1 MLTVKHNFINLL
13 SFTKHLNTVDQKQF
27 LSARINALTES
38 ATLEMTRRSRELKE
52 QGIDVINLSIG
63 EPDFNTPESIK
74 KAAKQAIDDNI
85 THYTPVPGTMEL
97 RKAIAHKLNRDNG
110 LTYKPAQ
117 IVVSNGAKQ
126 SIANA
131 LLCLINPGDEV
142 IIPAPFWVSYPEM
155 VKLAGGIPVFIETT
169 VEQQFKINPKQLE
182 AAITNKTKAFLFSS
196 PCNPTGSVYNME
208 ELKGLVEVF
217 KQHTNIFILS
227 DEIYE
232 YIRFDG
238 VHDSLAQFAEI
249 HDRVVL
255 INGLSKGFAM
265 TGWRVGY
272 MAAAQFIADACNT
285 LQGQYTSGSSSISQA
300 AAVEAMQT
308 DPAEALELKQMVS
321 EFHKR
326 RNLLYEQL
334 RQIEGVKPNMPDGA
348 FYMFPDISY
357 YFGKSDGKVTINNSY
372 DLCLYLLDKAH
383 VALVSG
389 EAFGADNCIRFSYAT
404 TIAQLKEATQRIA
417 KALAG
422 LKD

>member
-1 MLTVKHNFINLL
+1 VNE
-13 SFTKHLNTVDQKQF
+13 KQF
-27 LSARINALTES
+27 LSDRINALTES

-63 EPDFNTPESIK
+63 EPDFNTPGPIK
-74 KAAKQAIDDNI
+74 KAAKQAIDDNLS
-85 THYTPVPGTMEL
+85 HYTPVPGTIEL
-97 RKAIAHKLNRDNG
+97 RKAIALKLQRDNS
-110 LTYKPAQ
+110 LTYNPAQ

-131 LLCLINPGDEV
+131 LFCLINPGDEV
-142 IIPAPFWVSYPEM
+142 IIPAPYWVSYPEM
-155 VKLAGGIPVFIETT
+155 VKLAGGVPVYIETT
-169 VEQQFKINPKQLE
+169 VDQQFKISPKQLE
-182 AAITNKTKAFLFSS
+182 EAITSKTKAFLFSS
-196 PCNPTGSVYNME
+196 PCNPTGSVYTLD
-208 ELKGLVEVF
+208 ELKGLAEVF
-217 KQHTNIFILS
+217 KLHSSIFILS

-238 VHDSLAQFAEI
+238 THESLAQFPEI
-249 HDRVVL
+249 KERVIL

-272 MAAAQFIADACNT
+272 MAAPQFIANACST

-300 AAVEAMQT
+300 AALKAMQT
-308 DPAEALELKQMVS
+308 DPAESLEIKLMVG

-326 RNLLYEQL
+326 RNILYEKL
-334 RQIEGVKPNMPDGA
+334 RKIEGVKPNMPDGA

-357 YFGKSDGKVTINNSY
+357 FFGKSDGKATISNSH

-389 EAFGADNCIRFSYAT
+389 EAFGAGNCIRFSYAT
-404 TIAQLKEATQRIA
+404 TIAQLNDAAQRIELA
-417 KALAG
+417 LSQLKA
-422 LKD
+422 

>member
-1 MLTVKHNFINLL
+1 
-13 SFTKHLNTVDQKQF
+13 VDHKQF
-27 LSARINALTES
+27 LSDRLNALTES

-63 EPDFNTPESIK
+63 EPDFNTPDSVKE
-74 KAAKQAIDDNI
+74 AAKQAIHDNI
-85 THYTPVPGTMEL
+85 THYTPVPGTIEL
-97 RKAIAHKLNRDNG
+97 RKAIAHKLSRDNG
-110 LTYKPAQ
+110 LTYKPTQ

-142 IIPAPFWVSYPEM
+142 APFWVSYPEM

-182 AAITNKTKAFLFSS
+182 AAITKKTKAFLFSS
-196 PCNPTGSVYNME
+196 PCNPTGSVYTME
-208 ELKGLVEVF
+208 ELKGLASVF
-217 KQHTNIFILS
+217 KQHNNIFILS

-238 VHDSLAQFAEI
+238 AHDSLAQFTEI
-249 HDRVVL
+249 HDRVIL

-357 YFGKSDGKVTINNSY
+357 YFGKTDGTATINNSY
-372 DLCLYLLDKAH
+372 ELCLYLLDKAH

-389 EAFGADNCIRFSYAT
+389 DAFGAENCIRFSYAT
-404 TIAQLKEATQRIA
+404 TITQLKEATKRIA
-417 KALAG
+417 LALKE
-422 LKD
+422 LRD

>member
-1 MLTVKHNFINLL
+1 VDRKHLL
-13 SFTKHLNTVDQKQF
+13 SH
-27 LSARINALTES
+27 RINALSES

-63 EPDFNTPESIK
+63 EPDFNTPVSV
-74 KAAKQAIDDNI
+74 KAAGKLAIDNNL
-85 THYTPVPGTMEL
+85 THYTPVPGTVEL
-97 RKAIAHKLNRDNG
+97 RKAIVEKLKRDNG
-110 LTYKPAQ
+110 LDYKPSQ

-131 LLCLINPGDEV
+131 LLCLVNPGDEV
-142 IIPAPFWVSYPEM
+142 VIPAPYWVSYPEM
-155 VKLAGGIPVFIETT
+155 VKLAGGSPVYIETS
-169 VEQQFKINPKQLE
+169 VEQQFKISPQQLQSVLSS
-182 AAITNKTKAFLFSS
+182 KTKAFLFSS
-196 PCNPTGSVYNME
+196 PCNPTGSVYTSE
-208 ELKGLVEVF
+208 ELEALVRIFADYPNVF
-217 KQHTNIFILS
+217 VIS

-238 VHDSLAQFAEI
+238 HHDSIAQFAGMR
-249 HDRVVL
+249 DQVVL

-272 MAAAQFIADACNT
+272 MAAPQFIADACNT

-300 AAVEAMQT
+300 AAIEALKT
-308 DPAEALELKQMVS
+308 DPNESGELQQMVG

-334 RQIEGVKPNMPDGA
+334 MRINGIKPNMPEGA
-348 FYMFPDISY
+348 FYMFPDIGY
-357 YFGKSDGKVTINNSY
+357 YFGKSDGSTTINNSY

-389 EAFGADNCIRFSYAT
+389 DAFGADNCIRFSYAT
-404 TIAQLKEATQRIA
+404 TVDQLNEAIERIVP
-417 KALAG
+417 ALER
-422 LKD
+422 LK